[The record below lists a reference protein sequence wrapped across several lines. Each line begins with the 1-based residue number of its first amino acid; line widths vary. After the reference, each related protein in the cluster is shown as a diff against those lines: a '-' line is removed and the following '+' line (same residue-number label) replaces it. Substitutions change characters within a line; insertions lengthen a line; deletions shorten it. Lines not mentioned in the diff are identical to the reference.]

1 MRNND
6 KSLNRPVL
14 FILNDIWSS
23 LNLKRKT
30 QAVLIFCLMIS
41 SSIAEI
47 ASLGLIFPYLSYLQG
62 KDNESKI
69 LKYLNIDNSQNILL
83 YITIFL
89 IAIILIAGF
98 LRVLN
103 LYFNYS

>member
-6 KSLNRPVL
+6 KGLNRPVL

-30 QAVLIFCLMIS
+30 QAFLIFCLMIS

-47 ASLGLIFPYLSYLQG
+47 ASLGLIFPYLIYLQDENVRIPVQVNG
-62 KDNESKI
+62 KIRAVVEVSTNKRTYNQI
-69 LKYLNIDNSQNILL
+69 KL
-83 YITIFL
+83 F
-89 IAIILIAGF
+89 
-98 LRVLN
+98 
-103 LYFNYS
+103 